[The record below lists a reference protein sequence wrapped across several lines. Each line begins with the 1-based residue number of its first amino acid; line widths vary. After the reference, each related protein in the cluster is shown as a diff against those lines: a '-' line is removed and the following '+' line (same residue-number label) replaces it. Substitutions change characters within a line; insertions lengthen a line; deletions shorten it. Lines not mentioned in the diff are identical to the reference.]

1 MPQNSLAII
10 STKYILKLYFSLRY
24 TLYIYAIPYSLI
36 YLFQILKE
44 AVIEVTE
51 IKTLPQN
58 TRIYKGPLR
67 PYCLNSVYS
76 TSSKI
81 TFLKTVTLENA
92 RGLIALVQKDGR
104 APEKAKKRAAI
115 E

>member
-1 MPQNSLAII
+1 
-10 STKYILKLYFSLRY
+10 
-24 TLYIYAIPYSLI
+24 
-36 YLFQILKE
+36 
-44 AVIEVTE
+44 
-51 IKTLPQN
+51 
-58 TRIYKGPLR
+58 LR

-92 RGLIALVQKDGR
+92 RGLIALVQKVGR